1 MKFLKLYHGFILEK
15 YNQLTKFYHVTSKE
29 YLDSLINGID
39 ITLSKDRG
47 QGQGFYVLTDLE
59 SAENMSV
66 TLGFGAPANKV
77 CDLLIEIESVL
88 DTQNFDV
95 DYELV
100 KELSEVVKDLESKL
114 VGRFRIFNISERG
127 HQFTII
133 TKLSDEV
140 GPNDFVVEMEELDGM
155 GVFVPKCN
163 KEIEFGFYP
172 DNLDKFQNAQNVSYT
187 TYYIDS
193 LDRLGIKSLIEEE
206 IFKKIGN
213 DGKVYALRYV
223 GPKIK
228 PQRYKL
234 KEGGRWSD
242 WIKIPS

>member
-1 MKFLKLYHGFILEK
+1 MKFLKQYNGFILER
-15 YNQLTKFYHVTSKE
+15 YNQLTKFYHVTSKDN
-29 YLDSLINGID
+29 LNSLLKGID

-47 QGQGFYVLTDLE
+47 QGSGFYVVTDLE
-59 SAENMSV
+59 AAENTKV
-66 TLGFGAPANKV
+66 TLGFGSPGFKV

-88 DTQNFDV
+88 NTENFDI

-100 KELSEVVKDLESKL
+100 KDLPTVVKDLESKL
-114 VGRFRIFNISERG
+114 VGKFRIFKISDHG
-127 HQFTII
+127 YQFNII

-140 GPNDFVVEMEELDGM
+140 SQDDFVVGMEELDGM

-163 KEIEFGFYP
+163 IEIEFGFYP
-172 DNLDKFQNAQNVSYT
+172 DNLDEFQDAQNVLYT

-206 IFKKIGN
+206 IFKKISN

-223 GPKIK
+223 GPKIRIS
-228 PQRYKL
+228 RYKL
-234 KEGGRWSD
+234 KESGQWLD
-242 WIKIPS
+242 WIYV

>member
-1 MKFLKLYHGFILEK
+1 MKFLKLYNGFILER

-29 YLDSLINGID
+29 YLNSLLKGID

-47 QGQGFYVLTDLE
+47 QGSGFYVVTDLE
-59 SAENMSV
+59 SAENMTV
-66 TLGFGAPANKV
+66 TLGFGSPGFKV

-88 DTQNFDV
+88 NTENFDI

-100 KELSEVVKDLESKL
+100 KELSEVVSGLESKL
-114 VGRFRIFNISERG
+114 SVKFKIFKISDHG
-127 HQFTII
+127 NQFIII

-140 GPNDFVVEMEELDGM
+140 SPDDFGVEMVELDGM

-163 KEIEFGFYP
+163 KEIEFGFFP
-172 DNLDKFQNAQNVSYT
+172 DDLDKFQDAQNVSYT

-223 GPKIK
+223 GPKIRIS
-228 PQRYKL
+228 RYKL
-234 KEGGRWSD
+234 KESGQWLD
-242 WIKIPS
+242 WIYV

>member
-1 MKFLKLYHGFILEK
+1 MKFLKLYYGFILEN

-29 YLDSLINGID
+29 HLNSLINGID
-39 ITLSKDRG
+39 ITRSKDRG
-47 QGQGFYVLTDLE
+47 QGGGFYVVTDLE
-59 SAENMSV
+59 AAENMTV
-66 TLGFGAPANKV
+66 TLGFGTPANKV

-88 DTQNFDV
+88 DTENFDI
-95 DYELV
+95 DYELI
-100 KELSEVVKDLESKL
+100 KDLPTVVKGLESKL
-114 VGRFRIFNISERG
+114 VGKFRIFNISG
-127 HQFTII
+127 LDHQFTII

-140 GPNDFVVEMEELDGM
+140 SPDDFVVRVEELDGM

-172 DNLDKFQNAQNVSYT
+172 DDLDKFQDALNVSYT
-187 TYYIDS
+187 TYYMDS

-206 IFKKIGN
+206 IFKKIGQ

-242 WIKIPS
+242 WII